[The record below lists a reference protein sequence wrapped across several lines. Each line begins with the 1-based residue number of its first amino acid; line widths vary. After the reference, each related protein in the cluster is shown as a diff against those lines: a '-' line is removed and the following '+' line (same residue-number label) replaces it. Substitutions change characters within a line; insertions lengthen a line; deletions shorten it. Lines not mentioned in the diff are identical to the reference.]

1 MLLKKSLLVALAMSF
16 SASAFALVGGPFD
29 NGDFSQL
36 LDQNGIYQWVASFP
50 NGLGQGQFNDASSV
64 GPTLTGSTSGT
75 ATTNTGIGTVQDRS
89 IFYYKGV
96 TFFGQCFG
104 QVDLSSKTISC
115 VTNGSSDTTISTSSS
130 SSNGSSTGQQTAT
143 SASGTITDNGNLGMV
158 ANSEWNGNITSTNPT
173 LVFHGTGQLT
183 VIPSQ
188 CAVAH
193 RQLGS
198 SPSSPPKT
206 VVSSLWVVARNR
218 HGPADIELSAIP
230 CIRGPLECP
239 SGSGQL

>member
-1 MLLKKSLLVALAMSF
+1 MLRKNHLLFALVMSF

-29 NGDFSQL
+29 NGDFSEL

-50 NGLGQGQFNDASSV
+50 NGLGQGQFNDTTSV

-130 SSNGSSTGQQTAT
+130 SSNGSTTGQQSAT
-143 SASGTITDNGNLGMV
+143 SASGTITNNGNLGMV

-183 VIPSQ
+183 VIPPNVQSLIGSLAQSVISSQ
-188 CAVAH
+188 N
-193 RQLGS
+193 S
-198 SPSSPPKT
+198 SSS
-206 VVSSLWVVARNR
+206 S
-218 HGPADIELSAIP
+218 
-230 CIRGPLECP
+230 
-239 SGSGQL
+239 SGSGKSR